1 MNTGANTKMPKG
13 RNLIKIAF
21 GLILISY
28 VTFLLATNYLAQ
40 VDLHKTALE
49 QFRQDT
55 REHAMVVSFFFAER
69 ENDLANLAESR
80 VTSVFFEN
88 RALGMSMT
96 YGLRANLLAI
106 SKQFQ
111 RLVDQKTIGNHQIYK
126 KVLLV
131 DSDGQVLTT
140 SKASESNQERL
151 DLRDFLNPKRRTMSP
166 VVEGSEVML
175 NVPIMHENE
184 HMGHVVALVD
194 TESIAHY
201 MAKISDMQG
210 IFGIAFGED
219 KFCFFRQE
227 TSDYLAPVL
236 SELKRLETGDTYRF
250 RLIDQNGT
258 DRELLSIKVPVG
270 DLPLTL
276 INILPT
282 SYVFGHMSPRNL
294 LVALV
299 LMSVVVIGGVMFVWQ
314 MNTKNLV
321 LLACLDEASRS
332 EQKIKGKNRQLK
344 RAIDRANDMAREAE
358 MASAAKGRFLATMSH
373 EIRTPMNGVLGMTEL
388 LLNTQL
394 SGRQRRFAQTIKHSG
409 DSLLGIINDIL
420 DFSKIEAGK
429 VVLETLDFNLR
440 DLVEETAG
448 MLAERAHSKGLE
460 LTTVLPIDLPVELQ
474 GDSNRLRQI
483 LVNLLGNAIKFTDMG
498 EVVVRVDVLS
508 QTGDD
513 VHLRFE
519 VMDTGIG
526 IAPEIQA
533 GIFDAFSQADGSTT
547 RNYGGTGLGLAIS
560 RRLVDLMN
568 GEMGLESEQ
577 GKGSTFW
584 FTVGLTR
591 RTGKKHHGLLPADDL
606 RGMRVFIVD
615 DNATNREILCNQ
627 VAAWEMKSSTA
638 ENGPQ
643 ALEMLRTAAVKEK
656 TFDIVLLDWH
666 MPGMDGIE
674 LARRLSADPLIPEM
688 HLVMLSSAGLDEEA
702 ERAAVVG
709 IHRYLNKPVR
719 QSELYDCLVEI
730 MGASVEG
737 QVLQPDCVQAEG
749 AKAVFDAHILLAE
762 DNPVNQVVALEMLE
776 LMGCRVDVAGN
787 GKEAVE
793 AISKAG
799 FDLVLMDC
807 HMPEMDGLAATTK
820 IREHEQAGGNGQRV
834 PIIALTADVQ
844 KGVQDQCVAA
854 GMDGYLSKPFTQD
867 QLQAVLLRW
876 LDQHGEFAGSKAMEQ
891 SAGPDE
897 QKEPLL
903 EQHALDNIRALQQPD
918 KPNILGKIIKLYLK
932 SSPGLITIVRESVKQ
947 GDGSALCEAA
957 HGLKSSSANLGAIQ
971 LAAVCKELEDMGRD
985 GDTDAAKELMDRIES
1000 EYQSAHAALAE
1011 ELGRNSDA

>member
-1 MNTGANTKMPKG
+1 MRKFRDVPIRTKLT
-13 RNLIKIAF
+13 LIMAMTAGIAM
-21 GLILISY
+21 
-28 VTFLLATNYLAQ
+28 LLATSAMIVNEYMSTRRTVAEELSNLAD
-40 VDLHKTALE
+40 VVAWNSAAALAFNDTDAARETLAALGTKPGIVTAFLHDKEGHVFAKYTAGKTDHGKPDPETARVIPD
-49 QFRQDT
+49 FRS
-55 REHAMVVSFFFAER
+55 VVSILSAHR
-69 ENDLANLAESR
+69 EVIQYDRSGHLH
-80 VTSVFFEN
+80 
-88 RALGMSMT
+88 
-96 YGLRANLLAI
+96 LLWPVVLDNEPI
-106 SKQFQ
+106 GVIH
-111 RLVDQKTIGNHQIYK
+111 LVD
-126 KVLLV
+126 
-131 DSDGQVLTT
+131 
-140 SKASESNQERL
+140 
-151 DLRDFLNPKRRTMSP
+151 DLRRLNDILYAYYLI
-166 VVEGSEVML
+166 VV
-175 NVPIMHENE
+175 
-184 HMGHVVALVD
+184 
-194 TESIAHY
+194 
-201 MAKISDMQG
+201 
-210 IFGIAFGED
+210 
-219 KFCFFRQE
+219 
-227 TSDYLAPVL
+227 
-236 SELKRLETGDTYRF
+236 
-250 RLIDQNGT
+250 LIV
-258 DRELLSIKVPVG
+258 S
-270 DLPLTL
+270 LTL
-276 INILPT
+276 
-282 SYVFGHMSPRNL
+282 
-294 LVALV
+294 
-299 LMSVVVIGGVMFVWQ
+299 VVVIFLSSRLQRVFSVPVLELMQAMKSISLAKDYTIRVKKSGNDEFGALADGFNQ
-314 MNTKNLV
+314 MLSEIDQRDKQLADHRRSLEQQVAERTAELSEKNRELEN
-321 LLACLDEASRS
+321 AIAEAMEAKEAAEAASR
-332 EQKIKGKNRQLK
+332 
-344 RAIDRANDMAREAE
+344 
-358 MASAAKGRFLATMSH
+358 AKGRFLATMSH

-971 LAAVCKELEDMGRD
+971 LASVCKELEDMGRD
-985 GDTDAAKELMDRIES
+985 GGTDAAKELMDRIES
-1000 EYQSAHAALAE
+1000 EYQSVHAALAE
-1011 ELGRNSDA
+1011 QLGRISDA